1 MKTLQYQGIRVKKSC
16 DILRHGFCNSMKS
29 KGLKGAFCD
38 TFCRK
43 FATNDV
49 AKYCLQSIV
58 KQLIINIVSQ
68 LVATKNG
75 FKYLNSS

>member
-1 MKTLQYQGIRVKKSC
+1 METLQYQGRRAEKCC
-16 DILRHGFCNSMKS
+16 DILRHGFCNLMNN
-29 KGLKGAFCD
+29 KGLKGTFCD
-38 TFCRK
+38 TICRK

-58 KQLIINIVSQ
+58 KQFIIKVVSQ
-68 LVATKNG
+68 NVATKNG

>member
-1 MKTLQYQGIRVKKSC
+1 MKTLQYQGERAEKSC
-16 DILRHGFCNSMKS
+16 DILRHGFCNLLNY
-29 KGLKGAFCD
+29 KGLKASFCD

-49 AKYCLQSIV
+49 AKYSLHNAV
-58 KQLIINIVSQ
+58 KQLIIKRLSQ
-68 LVATKNG
+68 VVATKNG

>member
-1 MKTLQYQGIRVKKSC
+1 MKTLQYQGLRALKSC

-38 TFCRK
+38 TICRK

-49 AKYCLQSIV
+49 AKYCLQNIV
-58 KQLIINIVSQ
+58 KQLVIKVVSQ
-68 LVATKNG
+68 SVATKNR
-75 FKYLNSS
+75 FKYLNTS

>member
-1 MKTLQYQGIRVKKSC
+1 MKTLQYQGLRAEKSC
-16 DILRHGFCNSMKS
+16 DILRHGFCNLMKY

-38 TFCRK
+38 TICRK

-58 KQLIINIVSQ
+58 KQMIIKFVSQ
-68 LVATKNG
+68 SVATKNG
-75 FKYLNSS
+75 FKYLNTS